1 MGRVSLPGF
10 RAQAVSEAPA
20 AAVEALAVAVAAAWV
35 DYLAGARFPEV
46 CRGAVCYHGAAAV
59 ALPVAVRRRPAG
71 SAVCPAACP
80 ASVDPVWIYSGGA
93 GLALED

>member
-1 MGRVSLPGF
+1 M
-10 RAQAVSEAPA
+10 VSEAPA

-59 ALPVAVRRRPAG
+59 AVALPVAVHRRPAG
-71 SAVCPAACP
+71 SAVCPAP
-80 ASVDPVWIYSGGA
+80 VGWVWRYSVWA
-93 GLALED
+93 GLALEG